1 MSTPVDTVTF
11 EVAAAALQSAAEEMG
26 SVLKRSS
33 YSPIIRDMD
42 DFSCALFTA
51 DGDLVAQA
59 DYIPA
64 QLGAMSLVVKSVLR
78 AWQGRIRAGDAYICN
93 HPYQGAM
100 HLPDVN
106 IVTPIFVGGAL
117 MAWAGTAAHHI
128 DVGGVNPGSEGPE
141 LGDLYGEGVVMP
153 PIRLSI
159 AGEENEDLVALLT
172 ENFRDPLSTLSDL
185 RAQRAACHLG
195 AERVHE
201 LAALYGTAELLEVM
215 QRMLDGVET
224 TIGRLLS
231 ALPDGAGEAE
241 GALDDD
247 GRGGDP
253 TRIHAR
259 IEKRGG
265 RLAIDLT
272 GCGPQT
278 AGAMNIPWASA
289 RAALVYAVRAVVAPA
304 VSANDGLLRVLDIT
318 APQGSV
324 VNPLPPAAV
333 SIRHNSCQRLADTLI
348 HAMHR
353 IWPDLAVAS
362 SQVSFFS
369 FNIGSTHPRTGAPSV
384 MADVV
389 GGGTGATREGDGLD
403 GVDTYMANVGVMPT
417 EVVETNYNVRILRTE
432 FRPGSQGLG
441 KYHGGL
447 GLVREYE
454 ILEHPQHAT
463 FYAEQT
469 DARFAPAGAAGGGDA
484 LPTTIT
490 VIGPDGAVIDRPMK
504 TSRVLAPGTVV
515 RVESGGGGGYGDPAE
530 RPAELHEWD
539 AREGRLGGTEARS
552 DDDGSSRAS
561 ADPAGRE

>member
-1 MSTPVDTVTF
+1 MNQHRDTVVSGTASGGTAAIDTVTF
-11 EVAAAALQSAAEEMG
+11 EVASAALQSAAEEMG

-51 DGDLVAQA
+51 EGDLVAQA

-64 QLGAMSLVVKSVLR
+64 QLGAMSLVVKSILQR
-78 AWQGRIRAGDAYICN
+78 WDGRIAEGDAYICN
-93 HPYQGAM
+93 HPYRGAM

-106 IVTPIFVGGAL
+106 IVTPIFVGGEL
-117 MAWAGTAAHHI
+117 LAWAGTAAHHI

-141 LGDLYGEGVVMP
+141 LGELYGEGVVMP

-159 AGEENEDLVALLT
+159 AGEENQDLVDLLT

-185 RAQRAACHLG
+185 RAQRASCHLG
-195 AERVHE
+195 GERVRE
-201 LAALYGTAELLEVM
+201 LAALYGRAELIEVM
-215 QRMLDGVET
+215 RRMLDTVET
-224 TIGRLLS
+224 TLARLLQD
-231 ALPDGAGEAE
+231 LPDGVGEAE

-247 GRGGDP
+247 GRGGAP
-253 TRIHAR
+253 TRMHAR

-265 RLAIDLT
+265 RLAIDLS
-272 GCGPQT
+272 GCDPQT

-289 RAALVYAVRAVVAPA
+289 RAALVYAVRCVIAPG
-304 VSANDGLLRVLDIT
+304 VGANDGLLRVLDIT
-318 APQGSV
+318 APEGTV

-348 HAMHR
+348 RAMHR
-353 IWPDLAVAS
+353 IWPDRAVAS

-369 FNIGSTHPRTGAPSV
+369 FNVGSTHPRTGIPSV

-389 GGGTGATREGDGLD
+389 GGGTGATRDGDGLD

-417 EVVETNYNVRILRTE
+417 EVVETNYNVRIRKTE
-432 FRPGSQGLG
+432 FRPGSQGRG
-441 KYHGGL
+441 EYNGGL

-454 ILEHPQHAT
+454 ILDHPQHAT

-469 DARFAPAGAAGGGDA
+469 DARFAPAGAAGGGEA

-490 VIGPDGAVIDRPMK
+490 VIGPDGEVIDQPKK
-504 TSRVLAPGTVV
+504 TSRVLQPGTVV
-515 RVESGGGGGYGDPAE
+515 RVETGGGGGFGDPSRRSE
-530 RPAELHEWD
+530 ELRAWD
-539 AREGRLGGTEARS
+539 AREERLA
-552 DDDGSSRAS
+552 
-561 ADPAGRE
+561 

>member
-1 MSTPVDTVTF
+1 MSATVDTVTF
-11 EVAAAALQSAAEEMG
+11 EVASAALQSAAEEMG

-51 DGDLVAQA
+51 EGDLAAQA

-64 QLGAMSLVVKSVLR
+64 QLGAMSLVVQSILR
-78 AWQGRIRAGDAYICN
+78 RWDGRIREGDAYICN

-117 MAWAGTAAHHI
+117 VAWAGTAAHHI

-141 LGDLYGEGVVMP
+141 LGELYGEGVVMP

-195 AERVHE
+195 AERVAE
-201 LAALYGTAELLEVM
+201 LAELYGTEPLLEVM
-215 QRMLDGVET
+215 RRMLTSVEA
-224 TIGRLLS
+224 TIGRLF
-231 ALPDGAGEAE
+231 AELPDGVGEAE
-241 GALDDD
+241 GSLDDD

-259 IEKRGG
+259 IEKRGD
-265 RLAIDLT
+265 RLAIDLS
-272 GCGPQT
+272 GCDPQT

-289 RAALVYAVRAVVAPA
+289 RAALVYAVRAVVA
-304 VSANDGLLRVLDIT
+304 SEMRANDGVLRVLDIT

-348 HAMHR
+348 RAMHA
-353 IWPDLAVAS
+353 IWPDRAVAS

-369 FNIGSTHPRTGAPSV
+369 FNIGSTHPRTGAASV

-389 GGGTGATREGDGLD
+389 GGGTGATPHGDGLD

-417 EVVETNYNVRILRTE
+417 EVVETNYNVRIRRTE

-441 KYHGGL
+441 RFHGGL

-469 DARFAPAGAAGGGDA
+469 DARFAPAGAAGGTGA
-484 LPTTIT
+484 LPTVIT
-490 VIGPDGAVIDRPMK
+490 VIGPDGAVIDRPTK
-504 TSRVLAPGTVV
+504 TSRVLAPGTIV
-515 RVESGGGGGYGDPAE
+515 RVESAGGGGYGDAAE
-530 RPAELHEWD
+530 RPEELRERD
-539 AREGRLGGTEARS
+539 AREGRLGAVNAEEETR
-552 DDDGSSRAS
+552 
-561 ADPAGRE
+561 